1 MINGRIIQIIPAPEK
16 VFVSR
21 KNEYGVEV
29 GQMEPSGLLCMAL
42 TDQGEILAVA
52 TPGQAVKHW
61 ANQEL
66 KIIKPYI
73 AVEQN
78 NDYY

>member
-1 MINGRIIQIIPAPEK
+1 MIAGRIIQLIPAPEK

-21 KNEYGVEV
+21 KNENGIEV
-29 GQMEPSGLLCMAL
+29 GRLEPSGLLCMAL

-61 ANQEL
+61 ANLEL
-66 KIIKPYI
+66 KIIKPYTT
-73 AVEQN
+73 VERGDN
-78 NDYY
+78 Y

>member
-21 KNEYGVEV
+21 KNEYGIEV
-29 GQMEPSGLLCMAL
+29 GGLEPSGLLCMAL
-42 TDQGEILAVA
+42 TDAGEILAVA

-66 KIIKPYI
+66 KIIKPY
-73 AVEQN
+73 ATVERG
-78 NDYY
+78 DYY